1 MLLLAVLDKQVA
13 RDQVSLLALDEDREF
28 SLVSRDDGVAR
39 SAERLGCFLVVEDV
53 IDSLIL

>member
-28 SLVSRDDGVAR
+28 SLVSRDDGVTR